1 MKKLL
6 IVLVFISSW
15 SVFGQESSY
24 RQVVLEYLNTNGTTQ
39 QYQLAIDQL
48 FALLKQQYKDQD
60 VQESH
65 WVELRKD
72 AQPALQQIKAMLVS
86 AYRGSFEKEEIQEM
100 LNFYKTSAGK
110 QLLHDQTAM
119 TENQKQEA
127 ATFYNTPTGQKII
140 ASQGEI
146 SKRVSEVS
154 EIWSRDLYRSMID
167 KLAEKGFILQQ

>member
-6 IVLVFISSW
+6 IALVFISSL

-39 QYQLAIDQL
+39 QYQFAIDQL
-48 FALLKQQYKDQD
+48 FDLLKQQYKDQD

-65 WVELRKD
+65 WTELREN

-86 AYRGSFEKEEIQEM
+86 AYRGSFEQAEIQEM
-100 LNFYKTSAGK
+100 LDFYKTSTGK
-110 QLLHDQTAM
+110 QLLLDQTTL

-127 ATFYNTPTGQKII
+127 ARFYNTATGQKII
-140 ASQGEI
+140 SSQQEI

-154 EIWSRDLYRSMID
+154 EIWSRDLYRTMID